1 MKKTELHSLISGTV
15 FLVSGIVKSIDISNF
30 SGLIASQYGFNN
42 LQYLALPIVLLEVLL
57 GLSLVFQIYLRRVAL
72 LGIVFLTI
80 FTLVYLYGLVFEGIE
95 DCGCFGNI
103 SVLNTSPP
111 FTIVRNIVLVY
122 LLVVVLKD
130 KDSGNILAINKWNI
144 WVILAIMCITAFM
157 SGYSF
162 RYPNKGSSKSDR
174 FVADA
179 LENTPLKN
187 FIATSKDSTYLVFA
201 FTYRCPHCMN
211 SIENLKQ
218 YESLDEVDK
227 VIGLALADS
236 IAEPLFK
243 ENFKPDFLIMNYS
256 SNILFEL
263 TNTFPKAYYIKNDSV
278 LMEFSGELPC
288 SYIFKGV
295 VKNTE

>member
-1 MKKTELHSLISGTV
+1 MKRTELCSLISGTV
-15 FLVSGIVKSIDISNF
+15 FLVSGIVKSINISNF
-30 SGLIASQYGFNN
+30 SGLISSQYGFDN
-42 LQYLALPIVLLEVLL
+42 LQYLALPIVLSEVLL
-57 GLSLVFQIYLRRVAL
+57 GLLLIFQIYLRRVAL
-72 LGIVFLTI
+72 FGIVLLI
-80 FTLVYLYGLVFEGIE
+80 VFTLIYLYGLVFNGIE

-103 SVLNTSPP
+103 SVLNTSPV

-122 LLVVVLKD
+122 LLVVVRKNKD
-130 KDSGNILAINKWNI
+130 IGNILAINKWNI
-144 WVILAIMCITAFM
+144 LVILAVMCIAAFM

-162 RYPNKGSSKSDR
+162 RNPDKGRNKSDR

-218 YESLDEVDK
+218 YESSDIVDK

-256 SNILFEL
+256 SNDLFKL

-278 LMEFSGELPC
+278 LMELSGELPC
-288 SYIFKGV
+288 SYIFKGMI
-295 VKNTE
+295 KDKE